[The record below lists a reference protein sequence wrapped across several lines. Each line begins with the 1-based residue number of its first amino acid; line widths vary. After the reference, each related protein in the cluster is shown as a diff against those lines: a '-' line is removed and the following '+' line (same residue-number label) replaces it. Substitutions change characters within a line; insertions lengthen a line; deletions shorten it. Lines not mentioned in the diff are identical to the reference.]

1 MNKIKYQT
9 CRMRSGFNRVIE
21 LNLKILI
28 LQRFVMKNYF
38 VHVKDTDVEYLQ
50 KWRK

>member
-21 LNLKILI
+21 LNHKMLI
-28 LQRFVMKNYF
+28 LNRFVTTNDF
-38 VHVKDTDVEYLQ
+38 
-50 KWRK
+50 